1 MQARVALAE
10 TWDSL
15 ADVCRGL
22 RADEWARP
30 TECPGW
36 DVKDQLSHLIG
47 IERMIMGQEA
57 PAVEGPL
64 GDHVKS
70 DFGAMNEPW
79 VAARRPLGG
88 DEVLAEFDAVTA
100 ERLGQLDGLSDEE
113 WARVGFSPVGQVP
126 FARFMETRVFDS
138 WTHEQDV
145 RLALGRPGGMGGL
158 ASRFG
163 LDQVE
168 SAMGFVVGKQAKAPE
183 GSVTRFDISGAPGDA
198 RQFAVV
204 VTEGRA
210 APADGSVRPDVTL
223 TLSGINFLRLGCGR
237 VGASELEAAGEI
249 GVEGDAALGQMVLS
263 SMSFMI

>member
-10 TWDSL
+10 TWASL
-15 ADVCRGL
+15 AEVCRGL
-22 RADEWARP
+22 RSEEWARP

-57 PAVEGPL
+57 PAVDGPL

-70 DFGAMNEPW
+70 GFGVMNEPW
-79 VAARRPLGG
+79 VVARRPLAG

-100 ERLGQLDGLSDEE
+100 ERLGQLDGLTDED
-113 WARVGFSPVGQVP
+113 WARVGFSPVGQAP

-145 RLALGRPGGMGGL
+145 RLALGRPGGAGGL

-168 SAMGFVVGKQAKAPE
+168 AAMNFVVGKQAKAPE
-183 GSVTRFDISGAPGDA
+183 GSVTRFAISGAPGDA
-198 RQFAVV
+198 RQFAVA
-204 VTEGRA
+204 VTDGRA

-223 TLSGINFLRLGCGR
+223 SLSSINFLRLGCGR

-263 SMSFMI
+263 SMSFMM